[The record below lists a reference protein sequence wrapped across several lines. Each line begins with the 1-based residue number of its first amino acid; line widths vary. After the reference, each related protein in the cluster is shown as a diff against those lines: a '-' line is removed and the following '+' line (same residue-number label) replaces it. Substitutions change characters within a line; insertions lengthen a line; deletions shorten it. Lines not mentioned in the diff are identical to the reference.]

1 MDDDSED
8 FQQLFFAECNENI
21 EVLQA
26 RLDDLLLGN
35 SDPEV
40 VHAAFRAVHSIKGG
54 AAAFGFGALVNFAH
68 ELETLLD
75 RLRSGAVS
83 LSAEVAKTLL
93 RATDIMTGLV
103 EAAHDGTPGPVV
115 RAGEIIRQI
124 RVCAR
129 IGDAPEPSVMPVA
142 APAPAPAGVAARP
155 VAEAEVEIE
164 PEPETASVRIVPGP
178 DFLIAGF
185 EPLRLIRAARLH
197 GLFAV
202 AVEGE
207 VPPISDHAVGD
218 CPLAWRLEFELAG
231 TRGSLEDFLETYAYC
246 AEITISYPESGA
258 DVPASG
264 EAPQSDR
271 AQGEAAA
278 LPAAAAPVAAP
289 AVAALPLAAL
299 PVAAQ
304 PSSPVSAAPAAEAAP
319 AAFGKGMPPRTLR
332 VDLLRV
338 DRLVNLVGEVLIA
351 QAAVSQNMPAGNP
364 NVETLLETLSRQT
377 RELQESVMAIRA
389 QPVRAAF
396 ARMPRLVRD
405 LCDLLGKDVRLVT
418 IGEDVE
424 VDTTVIMELSE
435 PLMHM
440 VRNAMD
446 HGIETPEQR
455 LAAGKPPVGTLTLK
469 AEQRA
474 GRVHITL
481 DDDGHGIDHQAVLAK
496 ARQRGLIGPDETP
509 DIATIEAQIFQPG
522 FSTAPDISSISG
534 RGVGM
539 DVVRRKIVE
548 LGGRCTLSSVPGKGT
563 RFTIVLPLTLAI
575 MDGMAV
581 RIADQQY
588 ILPLSNVVEAIAIT
602 SNEVSELPDKMR
614 VIRVREDYLPV
625 FSLRAKL
632 GLPETAQ
639 DMGGA
644 LVVDTETD
652 GLVAVLVD
660 DLIGQRQIVLKTLD
674 ENVGRVTGIGG
685 ATILGDGHV
694 ALVLDVAGLL
704 QLGSTNGRLY
714 EGVY

>member
-26 RLDDLLLGN
+26 RLDDLLLGS

-54 AAAFGFGALVNFAH
+54 AAALGFGALVNFAH

-75 RLRSGAVS
+75 RLRSGAVA

-103 EAAHDGTPGPVV
+103 EAVHDGTPGPVV

-129 IGDAPEPSVMPVA
+129 VGDGPDPVVPTVSPP
-142 APAPAPAGVAARP
+142 APAPAPVAA
-155 VAEAEVEIE
+155 VAAAVAEVED
-164 PEPETASVRIVPGP
+164 EPETATVRIAPGP

-185 EPLRLIRAARLH
+185 EPLRLIRAARGH
-197 GLFAV
+197 GLLSV
-202 AVEGE
+202 AVENE
-207 VPPISDHAVGD
+207 VPGIAEYRVGD
-218 CPLAWRLEFELAG
+218 CPLAWRLEFEV
-231 TRGSLEDFLETYAYC
+231 TESRGSLEAFLGTYAYS
-246 AEITISYPESGA
+246 AEIAITYSGSES
-258 DVPASG
+258 P
-264 EAPQSDR
+264 
-271 AQGEAAA
+271 AA
-278 LPAAAAPVAAP
+278 LADPPPSAVSRPAPAAPVSVAGPPAAAPVVAP
-289 AVAALPLAAL
+289 SPVPAPAALPPHDPEP
-299 PVAAQ
+299 PV
-304 PSSPVSAAPAAEAAP
+304 V
-319 AAFGKGMPPRTLR
+319 GKGMPPRTLR
-332 VDLLRV
+332 VDLTRV

-351 QAAVSQNMPAGNP
+351 QAAVSQNIPNGNP
-364 NVETLLETLSRQT
+364 TLETLLETLNRQT

-446 HGIETPEQR
+446 HGIETPEER
-455 LAAGKPPVGTLTLK
+455 RAVGKPPVGTLTLK

-481 DDDGHGIDHQAVLAK
+481 KDDGRGIDHQAVLAK
-496 ARQRGLIGPDETP
+496 ARQRGLIGPDESP
-509 DIATIEAQIFQPG
+509 DVATIEAQIFQPG
-522 FSTAPDISSISG
+522 FSTAPDLSSVSG

-548 LGGRCTLSSVPGKGT
+548 LGGRCTLSSTPGQGT
-563 RFTIVLPLTLAI
+563 CFTIVLPLTLAI

-588 ILPLSNVVEAIAIT
+588 ILPLSNVVEAISVTPNA
-602 SNEVSELPDKMR
+602 VSELPDRMQ
-614 VIRVREDYLPV
+614 VIRVRDDYLPV
-625 FSLRAKL
+625 FSLREKL
-632 GLPETAQ
+632 GLPETRPGL
-639 DMGGA
+639 GGA

-652 GLVAVLVD
+652 GLVVVLVD

-674 ENVGRVTGIGG
+674 ENVGRVTGVGG

-694 ALVLDVAGLL
+694 ALILDVSALLDLGDAG
-704 QLGSTNGRLY
+704 GRLF
-714 EGVY
+714 EGVH

>member
-1 MDDDSED
+1 MDDSED

-26 RLDDLLLGN
+26 RLDDLLLGS

-40 VHAAFRAVHSIKGG
+40 VHAAFRSVHSIKGG

-75 RLRSGAVS
+75 RLRSGAVA

-129 IGDAPEPSVMPVA
+129 IPEASDPVLPAVSAPVA
-142 APAPAPAGVAARP
+142 PALPVTPPAAA
-155 VAEAEVEIE
+155 AVEE
-164 PEPETASVRIVPGP
+164 DEPETASVRIAPGP

-185 EPLRLIRAARLH
+185 EPLRIIRAARGH

-207 VPPISDHAVGD
+207 VPGISAYRVGD
-218 CPLAWRLEFELAG
+218 CPLAWRLEFEV
-231 TRGSLEDFLETYAYC
+231 TESRDSLEAFLETYAYC
-246 AEITISYPESGA
+246 AEVTIGYSASGT
-258 DVPASG
+258 DVPVPVPVS
-264 EAPQSDR
+264 
-271 AQGEAAA
+271 
-278 LPAAAAPVAAP
+278 PADAAPAPEERVAAAP
-289 AVAALPLAAL
+289 AVV
-299 PVAAQ
+299 VAG
-304 PSSPVSAAPAAEAAP
+304 PSPAPAPAAPSRDPEPPVA
-319 AAFGKGMPPRTLR
+319 GKGMPPRTLR
-332 VDLLRV
+332 VDLTRV

-351 QAAVSQNMPAGNP
+351 QAAVSQNVPGGDP
-364 NVETLLETLSRQT
+364 NLETLLETLNRQT

-424 VDTTVIMELSE
+424 VDTTVIMELNE

-446 HGIETPEQR
+446 HGIETPEER
-455 LAAGKPPVGTLTLK
+455 RAAGKPPVGTLTLK

-481 DDDGHGIDHQAVLAK
+481 DDDGRGIDHQAVLAK

-509 DIATIEAQIFQPG
+509 DVATIEAQIFQPG
-522 FSTAPDISSISG
+522 FSTAPDLSSVSG

-539 DVVRRKIVE
+539 DVVRRKVVE
-548 LGGRCTLSSVPGKGT
+548 LGGRCALSSTPGQGT
-563 RFTIVLPLTLAI
+563 CFTIVLPLTLAI

-588 ILPLSNVVEAIAIT
+588 ILPLSNVVEAIAVT
-602 SNEVSELPDKMR
+602 PNAVSELPDRIR
-614 VIRVREDYLPV
+614 VIRVRDDYLPV
-625 FSLRAKL
+625 FSLRGKL
-632 GLPETAQ
+632 GLPEAGT

-652 GLVAVLVD
+652 GLVVVLVD

-674 ENVGRVTGIGG
+674 ENVGRVTGVGG

-694 ALVLDVAGLL
+694 ALILDVSALL
-704 QLGSTNGRLY
+704 RPDGTGGRSF
-714 EGVY
+714 EGVH

>member
-26 RLDDLLLGN
+26 RLDDLLLGS

-75 RLRSGAVS
+75 RLRSGAVA

-93 RATDIMTGLV
+93 RATDIMIGLV
-103 EAAHDGTPGPVV
+103 EAIHDGSPGPVV

-129 IGDAPEPSVMPVA
+129 TGDAPDPAVPPVTP
-142 APAPAPAGVAARP
+142 PAPAPAVAAP
-155 VAEAEVEIE
+155 SAVVEVEQDE
-164 PEPETASVRIVPGP
+164 GPETATVHLIAGP

-185 EPLRLIRAARLH
+185 EPLRLIRAARGH
-197 GLFAV
+197 GLLSV
-202 AVEGE
+202 AVENDVPEIADYKVGE
-207 VPPISDHAVGD
+207 
-218 CPLAWRLEFELAG
+218 CPLVWRLEFEVIES
-231 TRGSLEDFLETYAYC
+231 RGALEDFLETYAYC
-246 AEITISYPESGA
+246 AEIVITYSGSEEG
-258 DVPASG
+258 P
-264 EAPQSDR
+264 
-271 AQGEAAA
+271 
-278 LPAAAAPVAAP
+278 AAP
-289 AVAALPLAAL
+289 ADALASVVL
-299 PVAAQ
+299 PEE
-304 PSSPVSAAPAAEAAP
+304 PAPAAPIAVAKPPALPPVAVTPPDPAP
-319 AAFGKGMPPRTLR
+319 APLSLHDPEPPVAGKGMPPRTLR
-332 VDLLRV
+332 VDLTRV

-351 QAAVSQNMPAGNP
+351 QAAVSQNVPGGNP
-364 NVETLLETLSRQT
+364 TLDTLLETLNRQT

-446 HGIETPEQR
+446 HGIETPEER
-455 LAAGKPPVGTLTLK
+455 RAVGKPPVGTLTLK

-481 DDDGHGIDHQAVLAK
+481 TDDGRGIDHQAVLAK
-496 ARQRGLIGPDETP
+496 ARQRGLIAPDETP
-509 DIATIEAQIFQPG
+509 DVATIEAQIFQPG
-522 FSTAPDISSISG
+522 FSTAPELSSVSG

-539 DVVRRKIVE
+539 DVVRRKIIE
-548 LGGRCTLSSVPGKGT
+548 LGGRCTLGSTPGQGT
-563 RFTIVLPLTLAI
+563 CFTIVLPLTLAI

-588 ILPLSNVVEAIAIT
+588 ILPLSNVVEAISIT
-602 SNEVSELPDKMR
+602 PNAVSELPDRMQ
-614 VIRVREDYLPV
+614 VIRVRDDYLPV
-625 FSLRAKL
+625 FSLREKL
-632 GLPETAQ
+632 GLPETRPGL
-639 DMGGA
+639 GGA

-652 GLVAVLVD
+652 GLVVVLVD

-674 ENVGRVTGIGG
+674 ENVGRVTGVGG

-694 ALVLDVAGLL
+694 ALILDVSALLDLGDAG
-704 QLGSTNGRLY
+704 GRLF
-714 EGVY
+714 EGVH

>member
-26 RLDDLLLGN
+26 RLDDLLLGS

-75 RLRSGAVS
+75 RLRSGAVA

-124 RVCAR
+124 RACAR
-129 IGDAPEPSVMPVA
+129 IGDAPDPVVPPVTQPPVSSPPVILP
-142 APAPAPAGVAARP
+142 PAP
-155 VAEAEVEIE
+155 VAEVAAVEA
-164 PEPETASVRIVPGP
+164 EPETAVVRIAPGP

-185 EPLRLIRAARLH
+185 EPLRIIRAARGH
-197 GLFAV
+197 GLLAV

-207 VPPISDHAVGD
+207 VPGIADYRVGD
-218 CPLAWRLEFELAG
+218 CPLTWRLDFEV
-231 TRGSLEDFLETYAYC
+231 TESRESLEAFLETYRYC
-246 AEITISYPESGA
+246 AEISISYP
-258 DVPASG
+258 ASG
-264 EAPQSDR
+264 SDMPVEAP
-271 AQGEAAA
+271 
-278 LPAAAAPVAAP
+278 APP
-289 AVAALPLAAL
+289 
-299 PVAAQ
+299 
-304 PSSPVSAAPAAEAAP
+304 SAAFREEAAP
-319 AAFGKGMPPRTLR
+319 AAVPPAPPASVAGPLPDAAAVATPPAPVPAASPSDPEPPVVGKGMPPRTLR
-332 VDLLRV
+332 VDLTRV

-351 QAAVSQNMPAGNP
+351 QAAVSQNIPGGNP
-364 NVETLLETLSRQT
+364 ALETLLETLNRQT

-446 HGIETPEQR
+446 HGIETPEERQ
-455 LAAGKPPVGTLTLK
+455 AAGKPPVGTLTLK

-481 DDDGHGIDHQAVLAK
+481 TDDGRGIDHQAVLAK
-496 ARQRGLIGPDETP
+496 ARQRGLIAPDETP
-509 DIATIEAQIFQPG
+509 DVATIEAQIFQPG
-522 FSTAPDISSISG
+522 FSTAPELSSVSG

-539 DVVRRKIVE
+539 DVVRRKIIE
-548 LGGRCTLSSVPGKGT
+548 LGGRCTLGSTPGQGT
-563 RFTIVLPLTLAI
+563 CFTIVLPLTLAI

-588 ILPLSNVVEAIAIT
+588 ILPLSNVVEAISIT
-602 SNEVSELPDKMR
+602 PNAVSELPDRMQ
-614 VIRVREDYLPV
+614 VIRVRDDYLPV
-625 FSLRAKL
+625 FSLREKL
-632 GLPETAQ
+632 GLPETRPGL
-639 DMGGA
+639 GGA

-652 GLVAVLVD
+652 GLVVVLVD

-674 ENVGRVTGIGG
+674 ENVGRVTGVGG

-694 ALVLDVAGLL
+694 ALILDVSALLDLGDAG
-704 QLGSTNGRLY
+704 GRLF
-714 EGVY
+714 EGVH